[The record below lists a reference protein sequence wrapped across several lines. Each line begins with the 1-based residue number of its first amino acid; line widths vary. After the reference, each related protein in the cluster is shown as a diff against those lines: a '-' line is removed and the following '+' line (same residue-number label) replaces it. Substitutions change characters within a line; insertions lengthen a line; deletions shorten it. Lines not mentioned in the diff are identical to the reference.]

1 MRKEYVDKFTCVKPL
16 LDEAS
21 KGAAKVGLAS
31 LNMSPQNV
39 SKRVSLSQLT
49 KNALQNVV

>member
-1 MRKEYVDKFTCVKPL
+1 MRKEYIEKFACIKSI

-21 KGAAKVGLAS
+21 KGADKVGLAS
-31 LNMSPQNV
+31 QIRSRKIG
-39 SKRVSLSQLT
+39 SKKVSLTQLT